1 MSIPLRNKWGEKK
14 ERNEATFLVRIKLT
28 YRKRVWYDSKP
39 QNLCLTR
46 TLKIY
51 SKPLLLEMRMLRSEN
66 SPIALVR
73 ATVDTLKFS
82 SLSISLISTIEL
94 ASVKR
99 KACISHGSSSF
110 PASHYLFSGNIQVPC
125 FSFGAL
131 LILISFPELW
141 KIDVWYCKTTSQVT
155 LLWILGF
162 VGEGSW

>member
-1 MSIPLRNKWGEKK
+1 MPNQDFKDILQTTPLRDEDA
-14 ERNEATFLVRIKLT
+14 E
-28 YRKRVWYDSKP
+28 VWELS
-39 QNLCLTR
+39 
-46 TLKIY
+46 Y
-51 SKPLLLEMRMLRSEN
+51 SPGQGHSWHSQVQL
-66 SPIALVR
+66 
-73 ATVDTLKFS
+73 
-82 SLSISLISTIEL
+82 SLSLSLISTIEL

-110 PASHYLFSGNIQVPC
+110 PASHYVFSGNIQVPC